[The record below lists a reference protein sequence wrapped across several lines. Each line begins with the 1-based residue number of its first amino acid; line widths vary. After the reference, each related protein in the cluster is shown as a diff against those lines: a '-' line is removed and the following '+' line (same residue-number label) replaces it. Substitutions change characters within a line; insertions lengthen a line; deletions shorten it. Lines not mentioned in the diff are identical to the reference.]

1 MILHAKRAVRRHVS
15 NARCGFQLSAGVVR
29 KRGRRADSRK
39 IVRAALINWA
49 ARLEFTPG
57 ANAPRS
63 TEVGTITRPPADSP
77 PHDAGSP
84 SRRVGNSCRSSSRQ
98 SEGTRH
104 TPTRS
109 STDGAAVAA
118 SANEARTYG
127 RSASNRIS
135 ARIICKA
142 TAIKP
147 AGVVACICPGAARL
161 SLLVNRCTSFKQPL
175 HFVEQSLHVSF
186 THGTGRLSAPP
197 DRGDSRRHSKGSAN
211 HGPEVSPQPMIAAR

>member
-57 ANAPRS
+57 ANVPRS

-135 ARIICKA
+135 ARIICEA

-147 AGVVACICPGAARL
+147 AGVVACIARERQDCRSWLIAAL
-161 SLLVNRCTSFKQPL
+161 PSSSRCTSSSN
-175 HFVEQSLHVSF
+175 HFTCRSPTAPAGYRLRQ
-186 THGTGRLSAPP
+186 TGAIRAGTAKVRRTMGRRFPP
-197 DRGDSRRHSKGSAN
+197 
-211 HGPEVSPQPMIAAR
+211 SP